1 MTFCDGMKGGKFEVL
16 SSVKIFG
23 KAKSIAMNI
32 VATIRVIFD
41 LENCNIVRV

>member
-1 MTFCDGMKGGKFEVL
+1 MKGGKFEVL

-32 VATIRVIFD
+32 IASIRVIFD